1 MRLAAAA
8 VVMARILDNPLAIT
22 AQPSAAGKLMAVL
35 DELHKRQVRRGRL
48 AAVQAKTAGAG

>member
-1 MRLAAAA
+1 
-8 VVMARILDNPLAIT
+8 MARILDNPLAIT